1 MSLSLQD
8 VINLQRKQSI
18 RYNKLKEDILLKLTE
33 KIAHLAKHGQLRC
46 IYTVPLYTFG
56 HPPYDVSEITSFLEK
71 KLKNEGFCTLSLGK
85 NKLFIS
91 WDINDIN
98 QFKKKSKEDKKS
110 LVDLKPLLN
119 LK

>member
-1 MSLSLQD
+1 MSLNLQD
-8 VINLQRKQSI
+8 VINLQRKQSM
-18 RYNKLKEDILLKLTE
+18 RYNKLKDDILSKLTE
-33 KIAHLAKHGQLRC
+33 KIAHLAKHGQLKC
-46 IYTVPLYTFG
+46 IYNVPLYVFG
-56 HPPYDVSEITSFLEK
+56 YPPYNVAEVTSFLEK
-71 KLKNEGFCTLSLGK
+71 KIKNEGFCTLILSK

-98 QFKKKSKEDKKS
+98 NFKKKSKENKKS

>member
-1 MSLSLQD
+1 MSLNLQD
-8 VINLQRKQSI
+8 VINLQGKQSV

-33 KIAHLAKHGQLRC
+33 KITHLAKHGQLRC
-46 IYTVPLYTFG
+46 IYTVPLFVFG
-56 HPPYDVSEITSFLEK
+56 HPPYDVFEITSFLEK
-71 KLKNEGFCTLSLGK
+71 KLKIEGFCSLSLGK

-98 QFKKKSKEDKKS
+98 EFKKKKKDEKKS
-110 LVDLKPLLN
+110 LVNLKPLLN